1 MLNEKDE
8 LKTIISNKNKINMI
22 EPQEKVPTNNE
33 IKQLILDMGDNSFQI
48 EPINHIIK
56 GRIIYLF
63 NYFQYIFIFTL
74 REELFFLYLY
84 IFFLII
90 IFIKI

>member
-1 MLNEKDE
+1 MLNEKDD

-56 GRIIYLF
+56 GRIIYL
-63 NYFQYIFIFTL
+63 
-74 REELFFLYLY
+74 
-84 IFFLII
+84 
-90 IFIKI
+90 

>member
-48 EPINHIIK
+48 GPINHIIK
-56 GRIIYLF
+56 GRIIYL
-63 NYFQYIFIFTL
+63 
-74 REELFFLYLY
+74 
-84 IFFLII
+84 
-90 IFIKI
+90 

>member
-56 GRIIYLF
+56 GRIIYL
-63 NYFQYIFIFTL
+63 
-74 REELFFLYLY
+74 
-84 IFFLII
+84 
-90 IFIKI
+90 